1 MHRPPTKRR
10 LPRRCRTVPQS
21 CAGAIVALLT
31 LLLLPPAAG
40 ILLAA
45 ENADRADDTPV
56 SEIPVREI
64 FVPFEDL
71 NVLLERQPRRVLLSR
86 QQYDELLERAK
97 LTPETP
103 APHAA
108 VLVSA
113 DYTATIRDQRT
124 RLTGTLMIDVLKDGL
139 HAVPLDLAGVGLS
152 SAKLDGA
159 DAAIGRDPAGQPT
172 LLLEGIGRHELV
184 LEMVAPLET
193 TAARQVL
200 HFRVPRPPAA
210 SLRLTVPGDVEV
222 KGGADVVSRMVD
234 EAAGVTR
241 FELLPPAG
249 DTTLL
254 MTLNSRLMRRQQAV
268 VARSVLVDEVTEAY
282 EKLHAT
288 VSMAVLHRAVDR
300 FRYVVPEG
308 FEITEVTSP
317 MLARWDVEDDA
328 QRKILNVQ
336 LQEQTTDTVVLN
348 LSAIKTPGQMDGWR
362 FPKLQPLDVVAEVSV
377 LGLLVERR
385 LDAQSIAAEGLTAID
400 TSVLSQALPATI
412 FNAAPGTPPLRSVV
426 AYYAPQ
432 GEFELTATFDKP
444 PAELAVTSNLLL
456 ILSDRDQQ
464 VLGGLAL
471 LADAEKR
478 FAFDLSAPLG
488 WHVTSVTAAAEKP
501 LSFEEYATAGQPG
514 RIHVRVPE
522 GIPAGEEFHVN
533 FQATRTPPGWL
544 DDWRSR
550 SVEFPL
556 FAVAGAQRDKGAV
569 AVEVRDDMTVRPEK
583 LEGLTPLDEAEKQ
596 EYGLGG
602 VATNLAY
609 RYEGPRYTAG
619 LSVQRTRPR
628 LTARTFS
635 FVKIQPDALVA
646 HYELIYNVDEA
657 RTRRLTFSL
666 PADTPAA
673 LSISPLDGVKLKEY
687 LSEDAEQTRL
697 WTVLLEEPRRGEIRL
712 AVDFQQPLPVE
723 KDSNVVLPIVR
734 AEQVVYQSGLVAV
747 EGSAELDVQIDPG
760 ATRRVDVGELVDADY
775 QVGRRLLG
783 AYGFVGD
790 PPQLKIDVFRHPG
803 YGLYSA
809 IVERAELSTHLSP
822 DGASQSQATFVLRTK
837 ALFLEIK
844 LPKKSELWS
853 AYLDGEPIKPQREDS
868 SLLVSLPAGAA
879 AVSRTLRIVY
889 ATDIGTVGMS
899 GNVSVASP
907 KLLLR
912 GAESAGPVEVPLN
925 DLLWRLHLPN
935 GYQVI
940 RTGGTVVTDDVERPV
955 PAAVNVA
962 AVLYVLAGGVNP
974 FYGGMQAA
982 REAAQ
987 RSGQEVY
994 DRRGKPYYLNDDVAY
1009 DTTPADEFHDM
1020 AEAISTPA
1028 APPPLEPAD
1037 PMAQP
1042 TPDEAPEPAT
1052 EEPSMDMEMLGEEGG
1067 EVAMREG
1074 RVPGLVTR
1082 TEAGDIA
1089 VVHEADAEQLARDL
1103 HGTLAK
1109 MPSRRKTRLAWQLAG
1124 VRSLEINL
1132 DDWAVQSGDVLTFRS
1147 LGVEPELKVTLANR
1161 WRYGLLA
1168 WGLALAIGLAGLALT
1183 NRPVGTKAR
1192 FLVIVALVATLIPL
1206 FGTSVELTRT
1216 CNMLFYAAALLVP
1229 YYLLAALAKWT
1240 ARVFVK
1246 LYRAAC
1252 SSFGRRAA
1260 AAAAGI
1266 LAAACILSASNAQ
1279 AQQKNQTKTGPFV
1292 IQVVEPSPPV
1302 DVPEDALILPYDPD
1316 AAEGIQAAD
1325 RLLVPYARYVELW
1338 NRAYPDKKIES
1349 RKPPAAYALSGA
1361 SYRTTLEGDEYLLVT
1376 GELQLDVYADGYV
1389 QIPLGLSGGVFA
1401 RADLDGRP
1409 ARLSTVVMQ
1418 QPNNAKQ
1425 QGRQGEPGARGQQG
1439 ANAAPNQA
1447 DFQAAPS
1454 GGPMVVLY
1462 ASGRGR
1468 HKLELAVRMRLSREG
1483 GWRVAAG
1490 VLPSAPATALSIS
1503 VPQPETEVRLG
1514 HVSDRLAYETEQPDE
1529 KIETALGGTGG
1540 AVSIRWRP
1548 KVAEGQVDRSLTADS
1563 SAVLDVQEDG
1573 LRLVWR
1579 LVLQFR
1585 RAQREQFSVDVPG
1598 DYLLEKVDG
1607 SNVRG
1612 WEVNKEDGRQ
1622 KVDVTLLKAAKDQ
1635 EEFTLHL
1642 RYGGAVGQ
1650 DDLAEFDVPMVAVGD
1665 AILHEGK
1672 LSIRRSPLLRLR
1684 TLQRIGVTRADPGN
1698 WANELAGGADNAESP
1713 LGIQPYQT
1721 YHFGTVPFTL
1731 TVAAVPVAVKATA
1744 SVQTVLKIAEYER
1757 SLESRVVLQVRDRPL
1772 YRVEM
1777 FVPDDFKI
1785 EHVSA
1790 PGEFERSLT
1799 QRDGRRLLSVYLAT
1813 GQQGEVPILLRGT
1826 LGKPGKIDSLPL
1838 PKLEV
1843 LGVDR
1848 QQGEIAVQIDPAFN
1862 VESRDLQNCESVLL
1876 RRLHGWLNPGQREVT
1891 RLAVA
1896 YRGADYAGTLKFSA
1910 REPLVACTTI
1920 SNVRI
1925 TDRAIEETILL
1936 DFNIRQAG
1944 IRQLAFTLP
1953 QWMADAR
1960 VSVPMLRQKTIE
1972 KDDADPAAPIRVVLQ
1987 LQDEVM
1993 GELRVLVENDRLLTA
2008 TKHFAPIPT
2017 VETGRTDRRFVTVEN
2032 AGQDE
2037 AVFETLVELE
2047 PLSRQ
2052 QKQWQTLT
2060 SILGTDITRAYLIGS
2075 DAEVPQ
2081 LGFKTERREAVKTAG
2096 ARIGLA
2102 QTNLVLDNNGAYR
2115 AEVTYRLDNATEQY
2129 LVVRLPASA
2138 VLWTAQVDGK
2148 PVKPTRVPKA
2158 KSDRQVRIPL
2168 VKTEPGDLDYPVV
2181 LYYGGKLPA
2190 LGRVAK
2196 LDFPLMYTENIS
2208 VERSQVRLFVPKDH
2222 QWFDF
2227 GGTMRLT
2234 GEEADLA
2241 AAYYAYQ
2248 TKQAGRL
2255 VQTIRHGGKFA
2266 KVRAA
2271 NNLKQL
2277 SVALSND
2284 LSLQGFVP
2292 NTNLET
2298 ELTNNAGILQEAQQ
2312 EVDEFESQLRDTADQ
2327 TDGYDNRWRLN
2338 ARFEDQK
2345 NERALNV
2352 VTDAGGNWSTA
2363 VEGRPDSVQPGNQLN
2378 DKFLDYNGL
2387 FNPVQTE
2394 QLGKRG
2400 AERGRSSSAGKP
2412 TGGWGYLKGK
2422 GTKVAKAQPK
2432 APEIAQGKV
2441 RSQLDQSRV
2450 AQQELVAGTT
2460 LQLSDRDKG
2469 PNVVERYQL
2478 KYQEQQQAGQLG
2490 AAIPSQTFSRQ
2501 AGPEGQA
2508 AQVTLGGQTV
2518 DVGVV
2523 NGSGS
2528 MQVLD
2533 GQMPI
2538 TVNGGAIVVQS
2549 DNGGFYYGATTGA
2562 LPQGAENG
2570 LGIGGGGGGG
2580 DVTTATGLASLKLQ
2594 LPNTDGMY
2602 QVYRFTTPLG
2612 EVKITGRSVSHTL
2625 INRLGQLA
2633 IVAVIIAVVVFL
2645 VRLARRG
2652 QLAWLTGRGGSTA
2665 MICLGIFG
2673 VLFGFFPIAA
2683 LAALIT
2689 GLVIKIRRL
2698 TAARSNPDP
2707 ITPEVVTG

>member
-10 LPRRCRTVPQS
+10 LPCRCRTVPQNRV
-21 CAGAIVALLT
+21 GAIVALLS
-31 LLLLPPAAG
+31 LFLLPPATG
-40 ILLAA
+40 LLLAA
-45 ENADRADDTPV
+45 ENADRADDT
-56 SEIPVREI
+56 PVREI

-86 QQYDELLERAK
+86 QQYDELLERAR

-108 VLVSA
+108 VFVSA

-159 DAAIGRDPAGQPT
+159 DAAIGRDAAGRLT
-172 LLLEGIGRHELV
+172 LLLEGIGRHRLV

-222 KGGADVVSRMVD
+222 KGGADVVSRVVD

-241 FELLPPAG
+241 FELLPRSG

-308 FEITEVTSP
+308 FEVTEVSSP

-348 LSAIKTPGQMDGWR
+348 LSAIKTPSQMDAWR

-385 LDAQSIAAEGLTAID
+385 LDAQSISAEGLTAID

-478 FAFDLSAPLG
+478 FAFDLSVPAG

-550 SVEFPL
+550 SVEFPV

-609 RYEGPRYTAG
+609 RYEGPRYAAG

-646 HYELIYNVDEA
+646 HYELIYNVEEA
-657 RTRRLTFSL
+657 RTRRLALSL

-760 ATRRVDVGELVDADY
+760 TTRRVDVGELVDADY

-853 AYLDGEPIKPQREDS
+853 AYLDGEPIKPQREGS

-889 ATDIGTVGMS
+889 ATEIGTVGMS
-899 GNVSVASP
+899 GDVSVASP

-912 GAESAGPVEVPLN
+912 GEESAEPVEVPLN
-925 DLLWRLHLPN
+925 DLRWRLHLPN

-940 RTGGTVVTDDVERPV
+940 RTGGTVVTDDVKHPV

-962 AVLYVLAGGVNP
+962 AALYFLTGGVNP
-974 FYGGMQAA
+974 LYGGLQSA
-982 REAAQ
+982 RESAQ
-987 RSGQEVY
+987 RGGQEIY
-994 DRRGKPYYLNDDVAY
+994 GRRFNRIVG
-1009 DTTPADEFHDM
+1009 TPSHPSDEDFAAIEDEFRATVEGLTD
-1020 AEAISTPA
+1020 APA
-1028 APPPLEPAD
+1028 APPSLEPAD

-1042 TPDEAPEPAT
+1042 TLDTAPEPAV
-1052 EEPSMDMEMLGEEGG
+1052 EEPPIDMEMPGKEGG
-1067 EVAMREG
+1067 ELIMREG
-1074 RVPGLVTR
+1074 RVPGIVTR
-1082 TEAGDIA
+1082 AEDLRTAGVVVDEAIA
-1089 VVHEADAEQLARDL
+1089 EELQLARKTAPTG
-1103 HGTLAK
+1103 GT
-1109 MPSRRKTRLAWQLAG
+1109 WQLAG
-1124 VRSLEINL
+1124 VRSLQINL

-1147 LGVEPELKVTLANR
+1147 LGVEPELQVTLANR

-1168 WGLALAIGLAGLALT
+1168 WGLAMAIGLTGLALT

-1192 FLVIVALVATLIPL
+1192 FLAIVALVATLIPL
-1206 FGTSVELTRT
+1206 AGTSVEVTRT

-1252 SSFGRRAA
+1252 SSSGRRAA

-1266 LAAACILSASNAQ
+1266 LLAACVLAADNAE
-1279 AQQKNQTKTGPFV
+1279 AQQKNQNRTGPFV

-1338 NRAYPDKKIES
+1338 NRAYPDKKIEA

-1361 SYRTTLEGDEYLLVT
+1361 SYRTVLEGDEYLLVT
-1376 GELQLDVYADGYV
+1376 GELQLDVYAEGYV

-1409 ARLSTVVMQ
+1409 ARLSTVAVQ
-1418 QPNNAKQ
+1418 QPNNAEQ

-1439 ANAAPNQA
+1439 ANAAPNQS
-1447 DFQAAPS
+1447 DFQAAAS

-1585 RAQREQFSVDVPG
+1585 RAQREQFSVDVPA
-1598 DYLLEKVDG
+1598 DFLLEKVDG

-1612 WEVNKEDGRQ
+1612 WEVSKEDGRQ

-1642 RYGGAVGQ
+1642 RHGGAVGQ

-1698 WANELAGGADNAESP
+1698 WADQLAGGADNAESP

-1721 YHFGTVPFTL
+1721 YRFGTVPFTL

-1843 LGVDR
+1843 LSVDR

-1896 YRGADYAGTLKFSA
+1896 YRGPDYAGTLKFSA

-1944 IRQLAFTLP
+1944 IRRLAFTLP
-1953 QWMADAR
+1953 RWMADAR
-1960 VSVPMLRQKTIE
+1960 ISVPMLRQKTIE
-1972 KDDADPAAPIRVVLQ
+1972 KGDADPAAPIRVVLQ

-2008 TKHFAPIPT
+2008 TKHFAPIPI

-2052 QKQWQTLT
+2052 QKQWQTLS

-2075 DAEVPQ
+2075 DAEAPQ

-2129 LVVRLPASA
+2129 LVVSLPASA

-2190 LGRVAK
+2190 LGRMAR
-2196 LDFPLMYTENIS
+2196 LDFPLMHTEKIS
-2208 VERSQVRLFVPKDH
+2208 VERSQVQLFVPKAH

-2241 AAYYAYQ
+2241 AEYYAYQ
-2248 TKQAGRL
+2248 SKQAGRL
-2255 VQTIRHGGKFA
+2255 LQTIRHGGKFA

-2277 SVALSND
+2277 GVALSND

-2363 VEGRPDSVQPGNQLN
+2363 VEGKPDSVQPGNKLN

-2387 FNPVQTE
+2387 FNPVLPE
-2394 QLGKRG
+2394 QPGKRG
-2400 AERGRSSSAGKP
+2400 AERGRSSLAGKP
-2412 TGGWGYLKGK
+2412 SGGWKYFKGK

-2432 APEIAQGKV
+2432 APEIAQGKA
-2441 RSQLDQSRV
+2441 RIQLDQSRV
-2450 AQQELVAGTT
+2450 AQQELVAGAT

-2508 AQVTLGGQTV
+2508 AQVILGTQTV
-2518 DVGVV
+2518 DVGVI

-2528 MQVLD
+2528 MQVMD
-2533 GQMPI
+2533 GQMPT
-2538 TVNGGAIVVQS
+2538 TVNGGAIVVQG
-2549 DNGGFYYGATTGA
+2549 DNGGFHYGATTGA

-2570 LGIGGGGGGG
+2570 LGIGGGGGE
-2580 DVTTATGLASLKLQ
+2580 VTTATGLASLKLQ
-2594 LPNTDGMY
+2594 LPDTDGMY

-2612 EVKITGRSVSHTL
+2612 EVKITGRSVSYTL
-2625 INRLGQLA
+2625 ISRLGQLA
-2633 IVAVIIAVVVFL
+2633 VVAVIIAVVAFL

-2652 QLAWLTGRGGSTA
+2652 RLAWLTGPGSSTV

-2673 VLFGFFPIAA
+2673 LLFGFFPIAA
-2683 LAALIT
+2683 LAALIA

-2698 TAARSNPDP
+2698 AAARSKPVP